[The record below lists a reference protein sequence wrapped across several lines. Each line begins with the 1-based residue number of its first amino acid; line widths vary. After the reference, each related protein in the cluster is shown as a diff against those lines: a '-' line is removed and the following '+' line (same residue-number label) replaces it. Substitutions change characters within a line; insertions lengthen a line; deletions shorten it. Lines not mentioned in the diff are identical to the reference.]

1 MTHFASSFLTRKTL
15 KRVLPFGI
23 TLAVL
28 ALAYLLPQGDLRT
41 LLLYAVLIPVF
52 SIYRFDSRILI
63 GCAIILLVIGAVL
76 ISQKADE
83 TVKRLAILSYWFLV
97 AGIICILIDFY
108 RKKPIQNQ
116 EEIA

>member
-1 MTHFASSFLTRKTL
+1 MTHFASSFLTRKML
-15 KRVLPFGI
+15 MRVLPFGI
-23 TLAVL
+23 TVAVL

-41 LLLYAVLIPVF
+41 LLLYAVLILVF

-76 ISQKADE
+76 TSQNADE
-83 TVKRLAILSYWFLV
+83 TFKRLAVLSYWFLV
-97 AGIICILIDFY
+97 VGIVCILIDFY
-108 RKKPIQNQ
+108 RKKAIQNK